1 MSYIKRVILIAAATL
16 SLSGLGY
23 AETKIAVTDLSYKKE
38 VREFFYYEAA
48 NSKSSVSAASSYE
61 AAGYDRVSKN
71 KAVAVEAN
79 RSDSIASGGGGVAA
93 SSSGSFKGSS
103 AESYNRDAA
112 FAAKGSSAYSSNKQS
127 SYVKTY
133 GDKVRIE
140 YTQLVGMS
148 GEIRAA
154 LIKAGFSIVQAR
166 PIVAKPNQN
175 DSFFDIVKR
184 IKSGEYDGADY
195 VLYGVVAALDTR
207 SNREHVDGTDSYVDQ
222 YEMLITVDYSL
233 IDTKTLQ
240 AKSAFTVTASGNDNR
255 IVNGKSGQFT
265 PSTAKIMGSMAK
277 SLGEEVTIKLADQGF
292 IDLPSNLQLPSKV
305 AQPYF
310 KDDPKSV
317 KVFQ

>member
-1 MSYIKRVILIAAATL
+1 MNPIKRVSLVIAATL

-48 NSKSSVSAASSYE
+48 SSKSSVNAASSYE

-71 KAVAVEAN
+71 KAVAVDAS
-79 RSDSIASGGGGVAA
+79 RSDSLAAGGGAVAA
-93 SSSGSFKGSS
+93 NSAASFKGSS
-103 AESYNRDAA
+103 AESYNRDSA

-148 GEIRAA
+148 GEIRSA

-166 PIVAKPNQN
+166 PIVAKPGQT

-184 IKSGEYDGADY
+184 IKSGDYEGADY
-195 VLYGVVAALDTR
+195 VLYGIVAAMDTR
-207 SNREHVDGTDSYVDQ
+207 ANREHVDGTDSYVDQ
-222 YEMLITVDYSL
+222 YEMLMTVDYSL

-240 AKSAFTVTASGNDNR
+240 ARSAFTVTASGNDNR
-255 IVNGKSGQFT
+255 IVNARSGQFT
-265 PSTAKIMGSMAK
+265 PSTAKIMGSLAK

-292 IDLPSNLQLPSKV
+292 IDLPPNLQLPSKI

-310 KDDPKSV
+310 RDEPKSV
-317 KVFQ
+317 KVYQ